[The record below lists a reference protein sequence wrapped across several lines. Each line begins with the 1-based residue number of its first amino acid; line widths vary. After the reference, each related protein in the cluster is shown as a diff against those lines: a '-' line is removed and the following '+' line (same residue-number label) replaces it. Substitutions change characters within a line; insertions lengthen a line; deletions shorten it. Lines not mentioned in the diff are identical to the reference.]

1 MPPRHAPALLAFAL
15 CLITLAVNLQ
25 APLYITYAD
34 LSGQGAAATAVAFSG
49 YVLGVLPVLLALGG
63 LADRVGRRPLII
75 AALLVSMLA
84 TLLMLLAPSLQ
95 TLGLARLLLGLGTGL
110 ASATATAYMG
120 ELMGPSNSARAANWV
135 TASTSLGF
143 GLGAALTSLFLLR
156 GPSLTPGSFHLQL
169 LLAALAVMLV
179 WRLPD
184 PRPAQRSAMLRLPCY
199 RPGSVVYGLAILLAW
214 ACVGLVIALLPGIL
228 RQHGLSDWSGFSTFC
243 VISCG
248 LLFQPLA
255 RRMSSA
261 RATLLGLLILPCSYA
276 LLAWGAHAGQLLAV
290 LAGAVT
296 ASSACYGFIYLGGLA
311 AVNER
316 AGNEKTRA
324 SAGFFLLAY
333 LGFSLPVIFTGVMS
347 DRLGAGVA
355 LAVFGVGLGL
365 GCVGVGMALIRQARS
380 SRRTYGD
387 TPRVQDE
394 PTSSSNR
401 AINPAGVC
409 LCKASGDTDG
419 ALLARNA
426 CRERDSSPST

>member
-1 MPPRHAPALLAFAL
+1 MPSNPALLAFAL

-63 LADRVGRRPLII
+63 LADRVGRRPLVL
-75 AALLVSMLA
+75 AALLLSMLA

-95 TLGLARLLLGLGTGL
+95 TLGLARLCLGLGTGL

-120 ELMGPSNSARAANWV
+120 ELMGADGSARAANWV

-156 GPSLTPGSFHLQL
+156 GPSLTPGSFHLQIM
-169 LLAALAVMLV
+169 LAAIALVLV

-184 PRPAQRSAMLRLPCY
+184 PSPKQRSAMLRLPLY
-199 RPGSVVYGLAILLAW
+199 PAGSVVYGLAILLAW

-255 RRMSSA
+255 RRLA
-261 RATLLGLLILPCSYA
+261 NAKATLLGLAILPCSYA
-276 LLAWGAHAGQLLAV
+276 LLAWGADRGQLSAV
-290 LAGAVT
+290 LLGAVA

-311 AVNER
+311 AVNQL
-316 AGNEKTRA
+316 AGREKTRA

-333 LGFSLPVIFTGVMS
+333 LGFSLPVIFTGVLS
-347 DRLGAGVA
+347 DRLGSRVA
-355 LAVFGVGLGL
+355 LLVFGAVLVL
-365 GCVGVGMALIRQARS
+365 GCAAVAVALRLAARD
-380 SRRTYGD
+380 RT
-387 TPRVQDE
+387 
-394 PTSSSNR
+394 R
-401 AINPAGVC
+401 AES
-409 LCKASGDTDG
+409 LR
-419 ALLARNA
+419 LQ
-426 CRERDSSPST
+426 

>member
-1 MPPRHAPALLAFAL
+1 MPLRHSPALLAFAL

-25 APLYITYAD
+25 APLYIIYAD

-63 LADRVGRRPLII
+63 LADRVGRRPLILT
-75 AALLVSMLA
+75 ALTLSMIA
-84 TLLMLLAPSLQ
+84 TLLMLFAPSLQ
-95 TLGLARLLLGLGTGL
+95 TLGVARFFLGLGTGL
-110 ASATATAYMG
+110 ASATATAYMT
-120 ELMGPSNSARAANWV
+120 ELMGADTSARAANWV

-169 LLAALAVMLV
+169 LLGAVAVLLV

-199 RPGSVVYGLAILLAW
+199 PQGSVVYGLAILLAW

-228 RQHGLSDWSGFSTFC
+228 RQHGLSAWSGFSTFC

-255 RRMSSA
+255 RRMSSRA
-261 RATLLGLLILPCSYA
+261 ATLLGMAILPCSYA
-276 LLAWGAHAGQLLAV
+276 LLAWGADSGRLWAV
-290 LAGAVT
+290 LAGAVA

-311 AVNER
+311 AVNEM
-316 AGNEKTRA
+316 AGAEKTRA

-333 LGFSLPVIFTGVMS
+333 LGFSVPVILTGVLS
-347 DRLGAGVA
+347 DHLGSGVA
-355 LAVFGVGLGL
+355 LLGFG
-365 GCVGVGMALIRQARS
+365 GV
-380 SRRTYGD
+380 
-387 TPRVQDE
+387 
-394 PTSSSNR
+394 
-401 AINPAGVC
+401 
-409 LCKASGDTDG
+409 
-419 ALLARNA
+419 LLAGCMAVAAALPRA
-426 CRERDSSPST
+426 RQGVHQPSNP

>member
-1 MPPRHAPALLAFAL
+1 MPSNPALLAFAL

-34 LSGQGAAATAVAFSG
+34 LSGQGATATAVAFSG
-49 YVLGVLPVLLALGG
+49 YVLGVLPVLLALGD
-63 LADRVGRRPLII
+63 LADRVGRRPLIL
-75 AALLVSMLA
+75 AALLLSMLA

-95 TLGLARLLLGLGTGL
+95 TLGMARLCLGLGTGL

-120 ELMGPSNSARAANWV
+120 ELMGADSSARAANWV

-169 LLAALAVMLV
+169 ALAAVALALV

-184 PRPAQRSAMLRLPCY
+184 PRPTQRSAMLRLPGY
-199 RPGSVVYGLAILLAW
+199 PTGSVVYGLAILLAW

-228 RQHGLSDWSGFSTFC
+228 RQHGLSAWSGFSTFC

-255 RRMSSA
+255 RRMA
-261 RATLLGLLILPCSYA
+261 CAKATLLGLGILPCSYA
-276 LLAWGAHAGQLLAV
+276 LLAWGADRGQLGAV
-290 LAGAVT
+290 LLGAVA

-311 AVNER
+311 AVSQL
-316 AGNEKTRA
+316 AGSEKTRG

-333 LGFSLPVIFTGVMS
+333 LGFSVPVIFTGVLS
-347 DRLGAGVA
+347 DQLGPRVALLAFGGVLVLGCAAVA
-355 LAVFGVGLGL
+355 LALVLS
-365 GCVGVGMALIRQARS
+365 AR
-380 SRRTYGD
+380 
-387 TPRVQDE
+387 
-394 PTSSSNR
+394 
-401 AINPAGVC
+401 
-409 LCKASGDTDG
+409 ASP
-419 ALLARNA
+419 LAQS
-426 CRERDSSPST
+426 C

>member
-1 MPPRHAPALLAFAL
+1 MPSRHSPALLAFAL

-63 LADRVGRRPLII
+63 LADRVGRRPLILT
-75 AALLVSMLA
+75 ALALSMVA
-84 TLLMLLAPSLQ
+84 TLLMLFAASLQ
-95 TLGLARLLLGLGTGL
+95 TLGVARFFLGLGTGL
-110 ASATATAYMG
+110 ASATATAYMT
-120 ELMGPSNSARAANWV
+120 ELMGADSSGRAANWV

-169 LLAALAVMLV
+169 LLGAVAVLLV

-199 RPGSVVYGLAILLAW
+199 PQGSVVYGLAILLAW

-228 RQHGLSDWSGFSTFC
+228 RQHSLSAWSGFSTFC

-255 RRMSSA
+255 RRMSSQA
-261 RATLLGLLILPCSYA
+261 ATLLGLAILPCSYA
-276 LLAWGAHAGQLLAV
+276 LLAWGADSGRLWAV
-290 LAGAVT
+290 LAGAVA
-296 ASSACYGFIYLGGLA
+296 ASSACYGFIYLGGLS
-311 AVNER
+311 AVNEL
-316 AGNEKTRA
+316 AGTEKTRA

-333 LGFSLPVIFTGVMS
+333 LGFSLPVILTGVLS
-347 DRLGAGVA
+347 DRLGS
-355 LAVFGVGLGL
+355 
-365 GCVGVGMALIRQARS
+365 GMALL
-380 SRRTYGD
+380 GFG
-387 TPRVQDE
+387 
-394 PTSSSNR
+394 
-401 AINPAGVC
+401 GVLLLGC
-409 LCKASGDTDG
+409 MAAAG
-419 ALLARNA
+419 ALRGTRHSVRPA
-426 CRERDSSPST
+426 SSL

>member
-1 MPPRHAPALLAFAL
+1 MPSAPARLAFAL

-63 LADRVGRRPLII
+63 LADRVGRRPLIV
-75 AALLVSMLA
+75 AALALSMVA
-84 TLLMLLAPSLQ
+84 TVLMLLAPSLQ
-95 TLGLARLLLGLGTGL
+95 TLGFARLFLGLGTGL
-110 ASATATAYMG
+110 ASATATAYMS
-120 ELMGPSNSARAANWV
+120 ELMGGEHTTRAANWV

-169 LLAALAVMLV
+169 LLAALAIVLV

-184 PRPAQRSAMLRLPCY
+184 PRPAQRNPMLRLPCY
-199 RPGSVVYGLAILLAW
+199 PRGSVVYGLAILLAW

-228 RQHGLSDWSGFSTFC
+228 RQHGLSAWSGFSTFC

-248 LLFQPLA
+248 LLFQPMA
-255 RRMSSA
+255 RRLSS
-261 RATLLGLLILPCSYA
+261 RTATLLGLLILPCSYA
-276 LLAWGAHAGQLLAV
+276 VLAWGADSGQLSAV
-290 LAGAVT
+290 LLGAVA

-311 AVNER
+311 AVNQL

-333 LGFSLPVIFTGVMS
+333 LGFSLPVIFTGLLS
-347 DRLGAGVA
+347 DRLGSQ
-355 LAVFGVGLGL
+355 L
-365 GCVGVGMALIRQARS
+365 
-380 SRRTYGD
+380 
-387 TPRVQDE
+387 
-394 PTSSSNR
+394 
-401 AINPAGVC
+401 
-409 LCKASGDTDG
+409 
-419 ALLARNA
+419 ALLAFGGVLVVGCAAVGLALWWSARASSRA
-426 CRERDSSPST
+426 CPLPQEYHKT